1 MTTPFLAIMLS
12 ALLAQATGPQPPSS
26 PQEPQ
31 SRDLILRTNEA
42 AKPLTVP
49 RGYALVVGISKYE
62 KLDPKNYLLY
72 AETDAESVY
81 RVLISKE
88 GGAFP
93 PENVHKLI
101 GPDATKAN
109 FTRELEQW
117 LPSVA
122 TDNDRVV
129 VYFAGH
135 GFAPG
140 RGKGYLA
147 LWDIDPQN
155 FEETGYSM
163 ARLGSKLQAVKAL
176 DKVLMV
182 DACHSSKITRGEAE
196 DVNGEIGQISRSFL
210 TFTAAREN
218 ESSYEDGS
226 LAGGAGLFTYFLV
239 RGLKGEADQN
249 PCDGYVTADELVQYV
264 RENVRQYA
272 QQHGRS
278 QTPQEYGDFQP
289 RLVLALSQRCG
300 SGAIASELKV
310 GNLVVEANLDDTD
323 VYVDDTPMGKVSPGT
338 PLKVPGL
345 AAGLHVVTG
354 VRKGYENDSKQV
366 AILPGQDQSVKL
378 RIQYPREY
386 KKKSRLLM
394 EDGEKLLYSK
404 KSALDLTQI
413 YSTQSQSSASLEHA
427 RALFEEATA
436 EDGNNARA
444 FYDLGLTNL
453 YLSDSDASLKHL
465 RTAVKLDPAYV
476 EARQQ
481 LAGELIESG
490 DPDEAI
496 RQLTTVTQL
505 EPDNSQAYSLLS
517 RAYYDKEVWALS
529 VEAANHS
536 IALSPKNEQAYLWRG
551 TAIRQLAAADP
562 NPAPKTKQY
571 LQARQDFQEFL
582 SLTKISNSALSQV
595 AFYGIGFGMGSRSHA
610 DREQS
615 YKAQRSIA
623 YMGLCDC
630 ENHLKNPM
638 RGIEFC
644 QEAIR
649 YDDKDPIGYFLLG
662 NAYRDFFN
670 TKADR
675 ETLLK
680 ARESYAH
687 MLALNADL
695 QESRYAKNY
704 IEQIDGL
711 LPKLKK

>member
-1 MTTPFLAIMLS
+1 MTTPFLTIL
-12 ALLAQATGPQPPSS
+12 LLALAAQGLGSQSAVPPI
-26 PQEPQ
+26 ETQ
-31 SRDLILRTNEA
+31 SRDLIVRKAEP
-42 AKPLTVP
+42 AKVLTVP
-49 RGYALVVGISKYE
+49 RGYALVVGVSKY
-62 KLDPKNYLLY
+62 KNLDPKSYLLY
-72 AETDAESVY
+72 AETDAESIY

-101 GPDATKAN
+101 GPEATKAN
-109 FTRELEQW
+109 FDRELEQW

-122 TDNDRVV
+122 KENDRVV

-135 GFAPG
+135 GFAPDRG
-140 RGKGYLA
+140 RGYLA

-155 FEETGYSM
+155 YKETGYPMS
-163 ARLGSKLQAVKAL
+163 RLGSQLQAVSAM
-176 DKVLMV
+176 DKVLLV
-182 DACHSSKITRGEAE
+182 DACHSSKITRGESE
-196 DVNGEIGQISRSFL
+196 VVNGEIGQISRSFL

-218 ESSYEDGS
+218 ESSFEDSS

-239 RGLKGEADQN
+239 RGLRGEADQN
-249 PCDGYVTADELVQYV
+249 PCDGIVTADELVQYV

-272 QQHGRS
+272 QKHGRS
-278 QTPQEYGDFQP
+278 QNPVEFGDFQP
-289 RLVLALSQRCG
+289 GLPLALSPHCG
-300 SGAIASELKV
+300 SGQATSELKL
-310 GNLVVEANLDDTD
+310 GNLVVEANLDSTD
-323 VYVDDTPMGKVSPGT
+323 VYVDDVLMGKVSPGT

-345 AAGLHVVTG
+345 AAGLHVITG
-354 VRKGYENDSKQV
+354 VRKGYENDSKQI
-366 AILPGQDQSVKL
+366 AIMPGQDQSVKL

-386 KKKSRLLM
+386 KKKSRLLL
-394 EDGEKLLYSK
+394 EEGEKLLFSK
-404 KSALDLTQI
+404 KSAVDLTQI
-413 YSTQSQSSASLEHA
+413 YSTQTQTSASLERA
-427 RALFEEATA
+427 RTLFEQATD
-436 EDGNNARA
+436 EDSNNARA

-453 YLSDSDASLKHL
+453 YLSDSPASLKNL

-476 EARQQ
+476 GARQQ

-496 RQLTTVTQL
+496 RQLTTVTLL
-505 EPDNSQAYSLLS
+505 EPENSQAYSLLS
-517 RAYYDKEVWALS
+517 RAYYDKEVWDKSA
-529 VEAANHS
+529 EAGSRA
-536 IALSPKNEQAYLWRG
+536 IALSAKNEQAYLWRG
-551 TAIRQLAAADP
+551 AAVRQLAAADHSP
-562 NPAPKTKQY
+562 GAKATRY
-571 LQARQDFQEFL
+571 VQARQDFQEFL
-582 SLTKISNSALSQV
+582 ALTKISSSAFSQA
-595 AFYGIGFGMGSRSHA
+595 AFYGIGFGFGSRSHA

-630 ENHLKNPM
+630 ENHLKNPI

-662 NAYRDFFN
+662 NSYRDFFN
-670 TKADR
+670 RKADR

-695 QESRYAKNY
+695 RESSYAKQY
-704 IEQIDGL
+704 IEQIDVL